1 MTTVTYYLIMSVV
14 TAVRCL
20 PLVWV
25 AHMGRALGGFAYYV
39 DGRHRKRAIANLE
52 KVFGDEWEPSKIVST
67 AKENFRR
74 LGENYACAIKAAY
87 MSDEALQPHIDV
99 VGAENLLDPDD
110 PDQQGNRVFAIGH
123 FGNFELYARLGHF
136 LNFKK
141 PGTTYRALKNPA
153 ANRIMEEMRSRS
165 RLTYFERK
173 RDVQALK
180 ESLREGGLSLG
191 ILCDHH
197 AGGGGLPSRFLGHL
211 CSATPAPAVLSKR
224 YRAKLYSA
232 FVFRTSLA
240 HWAIEVRPEIPLR
253 TEDGARSVS
262 EITQEVQNVIGKE
275 VLRDPANWFWVHNRW
290 RPKGPA
296 FDQIKEG
303 SGPDGGKR

>member
-1 MTTVTYYLIMSVV
+1 MTTITYYLIMSVV
-14 TAVRCL
+14 TFVRCL

-25 AHMGRALGGFAYYV
+25 AHLGRALGGVFYYL
-39 DGRHRKRAIANLE
+39 DGRHRRRALANLE
-52 KVFGDEWEPSKIVST
+52 KVFGDEWERGKIVT
-67 AKENFRR
+67 MAKENFRR

-87 MSDEALQPHIDV
+87 MSDDALRSHIEV
-99 VGAENLLDPDD
+99 RGAEHLIDPED
-110 PDQQGNRVFAIGH
+110 PNQERNRVFAIGH

-141 PGTTYRALKNPA
+141 PATTYRALKNPA
-153 ANRIMEEMRSRS
+153 ANRVMEEMRSQS
-165 RLTYFERK
+165 RLTYYERK

-180 ESLREGGLSLG
+180 NSLREGGLSLG

-197 AGGGGLPSRFLGHL
+197 AGGGGLPSRCLGHL
-211 CSATPAPAVLSKR
+211 CSATPAPAVLALR

-253 TEDGARSVS
+253 NENGARSIS
-262 EITQEVQNVIGKE
+262 ELTQEVQNVIGE
-275 VLRDPANWFWVHNRW
+275 AILQDPANWFWVHNRW
-290 RPKGPA
+290 RTKGRAFARSEESESSNDPKP
-296 FDQIKEG
+296 
-303 SGPDGGKR
+303 